1 VSPSIIASSKSK
13 INIEV
18 LNKIRTI
25 SEFRKRSEV
34 FAFCII
40 GLIVV
45 VIHHVNALS
54 EIDDANVI
62 DENPFFYD
70 WANWWYLIDQLDMY
84 LEQMSDF
91 WVHGHEVR
99 MA

>member
-1 VSPSIIASSKSK
+1 
-13 INIEV
+13 
-18 LNKIRTI
+18 
-25 SEFRKRSEV
+25 
-34 FAFCII
+34 
-40 GLIVV
+40 

-84 LEQMSDF
+84 LELMSDF